1 MRNLVHLI
9 IVILLLYTALVFNP
23 FDIIDSNIKLGGYVF
38 FIVFFSN
45 WIIEFLSYSFQ
56 GCKLSINDGWKNTI
70 IASQTAVIS
79 VVLLEQYYDTDDISI
94 KYLLICTITFALWM
108 IYQGLSY
115 ILGVSNKCHK

>member
-23 FDIIDSNIKLGGYVF
+23 FDIIDSNIKLSGYVF

-45 WIIEFLSYSFQ
+45 WLIEFLSYSFQ

-94 KYLLICTITFALWM
+94 KYLLICTITFTLWM